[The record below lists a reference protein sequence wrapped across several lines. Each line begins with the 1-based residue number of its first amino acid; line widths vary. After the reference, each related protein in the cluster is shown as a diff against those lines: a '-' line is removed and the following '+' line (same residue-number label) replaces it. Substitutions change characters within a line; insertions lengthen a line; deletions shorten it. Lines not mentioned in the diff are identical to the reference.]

1 MGIIAM
7 FVYMIMGIFEQIGLL
22 IDAEINRN
30 K

>member
-22 IDAEINRN
+22 IDAEIN
-30 K
+30 KK